1 MFFRCFLDDNKITID
16 INFEFSITA
25 NYILEVKLMKNE
37 ELEKEITDE
46 KTGISYTL
54 VGDYYLPNLNLEQE
68 EKVQLN
74 KYGLLRLDYLK
85 KHKKAELSIM
95 FMDMTLNKHLKEVQE
110 LAQARVNEL
119 VEQLKSKSGLT
130 EDMKNT
136 DMLYWVGT
144 MNAIKNQA
152 EEIVLKEL
160 IYV

>member
-1 MFFRCFLDDNKITID
+1 MENK
-16 INFEFSITA
+16 
-25 NYILEVKLMKNE
+25 
-37 ELEKEITDE
+37 ELKKEITDE

-54 VGDYYLPNLNLEQE
+54 VGDYYLPNLKLEQE

-110 LAQARVNEL
+110 LAQARVNKL
-119 VEQLKSKSGLT
+119 VEQLKVKSGLT

>member
-1 MFFRCFLDDNKITID
+1 
-16 INFEFSITA
+16 
-25 NYILEVKLMKNE
+25 MKNE
-37 ELEKEITDE
+37 EVKKEFTDE

-54 VGDYYLPNLNLEQE
+54 VGDYYLPNLTLEQE
-68 EKVQLN
+68 EKITLN

-85 KHKKAELSIM
+85 KYKKADYIILFMNKEL
-95 FMDMTLNKHLKEVQE
+95 NNHLKEMQE
-110 LAQARVNEL
+110 IAQARVNEL
-119 VEQLKSKSGLT
+119 VEQLKAKSNLT

-136 DMLYWVGT
+136 DMLYWIGT

>member
-1 MFFRCFLDDNKITID
+1 MLVRYNNSQSTINIKLFIGGYLMENK
-16 INFEFSITA
+16 
-25 NYILEVKLMKNE
+25 

-46 KTGISYTL
+46 KTGINYTL
-54 VGDYYLPNLNLEQE
+54 VGDYYLPNLKLEQE

-110 LAQARVNEL
+110 LSQTRVNEL
-119 VEQLKSKSGLT
+119 VEQLKAKSGLT

>member
-1 MFFRCFLDDNKITID
+1 
-16 INFEFSITA
+16 
-25 NYILEVKLMKNE
+25 MKNE
-37 ELEKEITDE
+37 ELKKEITDE

-54 VGDYYLPNLNLEQE
+54 VGDYYLPNLKLEQE

-85 KHKKAELSIM
+85 EHKKVDFSIM
-95 FMDMTLNKHLKEVQE
+95 FMNRTLNKHLKEVQE

-119 VEQLKSKSGLT
+119 VEQLKAKSDIT

>member
-1 MFFRCFLDDNKITID
+1 MENK
-16 INFEFSITA
+16 
-25 NYILEVKLMKNE
+25 

-46 KTGISYTL
+46 KTGINYTL
-54 VGDYYLPNLNLEQE
+54 VGDYYLPNLKLEQE

-110 LAQARVNEL
+110 LSQTRVNEL
-119 VEQLKSKSGLT
+119 VEQLKAKSGLT

>member
-1 MFFRCFLDDNKITID
+1 MLVRYNNRQSTINIKLIVGGYLMENK
-16 INFEFSITA
+16 
-25 NYILEVKLMKNE
+25 

-54 VGDYYLPNLNLEQE
+54 VGDYYLPNLKLEQE

-74 KYGLLRLDYLK
+74 QYGLLRLDYLK

-119 VEQLKSKSGLT
+119 VKQLKAKSGLT

>member
-1 MFFRCFLDDNKITID
+1 MENK
-16 INFEFSITA
+16 
-25 NYILEVKLMKNE
+25 

-46 KTGISYTL
+46 KTGISYSL
-54 VGDYYLPNLNLEQE
+54 VGDYYLPNLKLEQE

-110 LAQARVNEL
+110 LAQTRVNEL
-119 VEQLKSKSGLT
+119 VEQLKAKSGLT
-130 EDMKNT
+130 EDMKNS

>member
-1 MFFRCFLDDNKITID
+1 MENK
-16 INFEFSITA
+16 
-25 NYILEVKLMKNE
+25 

-54 VGDYYLPNLNLEQE
+54 VGDYYLPNLKLEPE
-68 EKVQLN
+68 EKIQLN

-85 KHKKAELSIM
+85 KYKRAELSIM

-110 LAQARVNEL
+110 LAQERVNEL
-119 VEQLKSKSGLT
+119 VEQLKAKSGLI

>member
-1 MFFRCFLDDNKITID
+1 
-16 INFEFSITA
+16 
-25 NYILEVKLMKNE
+25 MKNE

-54 VGDYYLPNLNLEQE
+54 VGDYYLPNLKLEQE

-85 KHKKAELSIM
+85 EHKKVDFSIM
-95 FMDMTLNKHLKEVQE
+95 FMNRTLNKHLKEVQE

-119 VEQLKSKSGLT
+119 VEQLKAKSGLT

-160 IYV
+160 ICV

>member
-1 MFFRCFLDDNKITID
+1 MENK
-16 INFEFSITA
+16 
-25 NYILEVKLMKNE
+25 
-37 ELEKEITDE
+37 ELKKEITDE

-54 VGDYYLPNLNLEQE
+54 VGDYYLHNLKLEPE
-68 EKVQLN
+68 EKIQLN

-85 KHKKAELSIM
+85 KYKRAELSIM

-119 VEQLKSKSGLT
+119 VEQLKAKSGLT

-144 MNAIKNQA
+144 MNAIKSQA

>member
-1 MFFRCFLDDNKITID
+1 
-16 INFEFSITA
+16 
-25 NYILEVKLMKNE
+25 MKNE

-54 VGDYYLPNLNLEQE
+54 VGDYYLPNLKLEQE

-74 KYGLLRLDYLK
+74 KYGLLSLDYLK
-85 KHKKAELSIM
+85 EHKKVDFSIM
-95 FMDMTLNKHLKEVQE
+95 FMNRTLNKHLKEVQE

-119 VEQLKSKSGLT
+119 VEQLKAKSGLT

>member
-1 MFFRCFLDDNKITID
+1 MENK
-16 INFEFSITA
+16 
-25 NYILEVKLMKNE
+25 
-37 ELEKEITDE
+37 ELKKEITDE
-46 KTGISYTL
+46 KKGISYTL
-54 VGDYYLPNLNLEQE
+54 VGDYYIPNLKLEQE

-74 KYGLLRLDYLK
+74 KYGLLRLEYLK
-85 KHKKAELSIM
+85 EHKKVEFSIL
-95 FMDMTLNKHLKEVQE
+95 FMNMTLNRHLKEVQE
-110 LAQARVNEL
+110 LAQSRVTEL
-119 VEQLKSKSGLT
+119 VEQLKAESGLT